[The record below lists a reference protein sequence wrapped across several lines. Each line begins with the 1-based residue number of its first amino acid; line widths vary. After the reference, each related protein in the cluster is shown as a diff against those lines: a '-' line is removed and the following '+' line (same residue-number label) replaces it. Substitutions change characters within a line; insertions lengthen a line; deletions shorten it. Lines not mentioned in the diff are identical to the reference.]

1 MHDDTINLTTRT
13 LTQTLD
19 LFRACLAAEAQ
30 RVAQEDG
37 ITLRA
42 DVLAQVLTMLDVLS
56 TATHAQGQ

>member
-1 MHDDTINLTTRT
+1 MHDYTINLTTRT

-19 LFRACLAAEAQ
+19 LFRARLAAEAQ

-42 DVLAQVLTMLDVLS
+42 DVLAQVLTTLDVLS